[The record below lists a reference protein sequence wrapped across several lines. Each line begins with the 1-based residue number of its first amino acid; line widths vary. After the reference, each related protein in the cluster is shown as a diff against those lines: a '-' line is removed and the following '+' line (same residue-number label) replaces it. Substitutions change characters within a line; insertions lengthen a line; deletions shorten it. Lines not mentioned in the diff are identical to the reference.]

1 MNGPVGNTQA
11 SVPISVPVGFEAFCP
26 APLLLPGENL
36 EHYRALQS
44 ALFNDLSPQSAVE
57 WLLAID
63 IAELSWE
70 IRRYR
75 TLRHKLLESYRQK
88 AIETALRR
96 IDVVGIAQ
104 EFREVAELYTTQNA
118 LDWRLDPTA
127 ARDIEARLS
136 SYGFDQHAIN
146 MEVYVQARELFLLFE
161 GLLNGAQMKRSLL
174 LRELENY
181 RRGPVTNPRFALGNS
196 STPSSASVR
205 ELAKAR
211 KI

>member
-1 MNGPVGNTQA
+1 MNGSVGNTQA
-11 SVPISVPVGFEAFCP
+11 SIPISVPDGFDAFCP

-44 ALFNDLSPQSAVE
+44 ALFNDIAPQSAVE

-104 EFREVAELYTTQNA
+104 EFREEAELYTAQNA
-118 LDWRLDPTA
+118 RDWRLDPAA
-127 ARDIEARLS
+127 ARDIEARL
-136 SYGFDQHAIN
+136 A
-146 MEVYVQARELFLLFE
+146 
-161 GLLNGAQMKRSLL
+161 
-174 LRELENY
+174 
-181 RRGPVTNPRFALGNS
+181 
-196 STPSSASVR
+196 SSASSNDWQTSTTSPRASIQKVSMP
-205 ELAKAR
+205 
-211 KI
+211 